1 MYALIDADILVF
13 RCGFAAERKVWHLA
27 WDPVY
32 ETTEEGIQDKD
43 NPEFLKVQEFE
54 YKKEALA
61 HLDKVVPGQYSRKE
75 GEDYVLFPEVDLQ
88 PLSHALQNVKTSI
101 KKALEACNCN
111 DFDAKLYL
119 SGKDNFRDKVAV
131 TRPYKGNRDRTH
143 RPAHEQAIRAYMI
156 ANYDTTEAHG
166 EEADDL
172 LGIAQTKYGPL
183 DSVIISIDKDLD
195 QIPGLKYN
203 FAHDINYN
211 VTDAQA
217 TYNFHMQLL
226 MGDTTDNIP
235 GLPGIG
241 PGKASKALHGL
252 ESAEEQFLVCC
263 DMYQIH
269 SGKED
274 WQTYMREQGQLL
286 WIRREVGEVWDFAF
300 DDVYEYP
307 EQEEITLF

>member
-13 RCGFAAERKVWHLA
+13 RCGFAAERKVWHL
-27 WDPVY
+27 
-32 ETTEEGIQDKD
+32 
-43 NPEFLKVQEFE
+43 KVGDYTQEFE
-54 YKKEALA
+54 YKKEALKE
-61 HLDKVVPGQYSRKE
+61 LDKQLPGVMSRKE
-75 GEDYVLFPEVDLQ
+75 GEDYTLFPEVDLQ
-88 PLSHALQNVKTSI
+88 PVSHALQNVKTSI

-119 SGKDNFRDKVAV
+119 SGKDNFREQVAV
-131 TRPYKGNRDRTH
+131 TRPYKGNRDRSH
-143 RPAHEQAIRAYMI
+143 RPTHEKAIREYMI
-156 ANYDTTEAHG
+156 ANYDVTEAHG

-211 VTDAQA
+211 VTEQQA

-226 MGDTTDNIP
+226 MGDSTDNIP

-241 PGKASKALHGL
+241 PGKAAKALHGL
-252 ESAEEQFLVCC
+252 ETAAEQLEECEN
-263 DMYQIH
+263 MYQIH

-274 WQTYMREQGQLL
+274 WVTYMREQGQLL
-286 WIRREVGEVWDFAF
+286 WIRREVGQMWEPPVTDHDTAG
-300 DDVYEYP
+300 DDWG
-307 EQEEITLF
+307 QEEVNMYAD